1 MVESLSTALARASH
15 DATVDA
21 QQELAAALR
30 GAASMAPAEEV
41 IALLGRERRTI
52 TAHGLT
58 REALEILDRWRME
71 LSNSNPALERIALA
85 YAIDADTQGGLQR
98 LQRREIAGT
107 DLVALQITALGRS
120 PDLQQCI
127 ELAEANDWLLERPGD
142 IEAVGLAVSALL
154 ARHEFERAAEVIG
167 RWRSSTWRGD
177 PAIEP
182 VLLRLEAK
190 AASYQDRFHVAVPL
204 AARAVELYR
213 AAAMPLAVAY
223 AEAELATVLARAGT
237 IADERRIIETWP
249 EAHAGAFLLAYRRLA
264 PAEAALI
271 EGDPHSAGRDAA
283 AAAACFA
290 DVGHAPLHAEAAFLA
305 LLGSEPGRCRAAL
318 EELRKA
324 VRRSPAARHQRR
336 MAVLDAVCAH
346 GYDSLD
352 EVVLIERTRY
362 TSTELPLFRAWV
374 PRPTAVESGLF
385 WNRVR
390 NTFYVLGTGP
400 HRLDKQPVMKKVL
413 EAILSSPNFSI
424 ALPELFERV
433 WGVSYQPFRHENKVN
448 VSLHRLRR
456 WLQQQVAGEPQLL
469 ITASGAVS
477 VPPEVEVCVLG
488 LRTDRPQIAE
498 TDGRASVSS

>member
-1 MVESLSTALARASH
+1 MVERLSTALARASN
-15 DATVDA
+15 DATVGA
-21 QQELAAALR
+21 HQELAEALR
-30 GAASMAPAEEV
+30 LVGTSPVSDDV
-41 IALLGRERRTI
+41 IALLGRERRTV

-58 REALEILDRWRME
+58 REALDVVDRWRMA
-71 LSNSNPALERIALA
+71 LANSNPALERVALA

-98 LQRREIAGT
+98 LQRRQLDS
-107 DLVALQITALGRS
+107 DLVGLKVAALGRS

-127 ELAEANDWLLERPGD
+127 ELAEASDWLLDRPEHA
-142 IEAVGLAVSALL
+142 EAVGLAVSALL
-154 ARHEFERAAEVIG
+154 ARHEFERAAEIIA

-190 AASYQDRFHVAVPL
+190 AASYQDRFHLAVPL

-213 AAAMPLAVAY
+213 AAAMPLAQAY
-223 AEAELATVLARAGT
+223 AEAELATVLARAGA
-237 IADERRIIETWP
+237 IVDARRIIDAWP
-249 EAHAGAFLLAYRRLA
+249 EAHAPGFLLAYRRLA
-264 PAEAALI
+264 RAEAALI
-271 EGDPHSAGRDAA
+271 EGEPHSAGRDAA

-290 DVGHAPLHAEAAFLA
+290 EVGHAPLQAEAAFLA
-305 LLGSEPGRCRAAL
+305 LLGAEPGRCRIAL

-346 GYDSLD
+346 GYQSLD
-352 EVVLIERTRY
+352 DVVLVERTRY
-362 TSTELPLFRAWV
+362 TEIELPLFRAWV

-413 EAILSSPNFSI
+413 EAILSSPTFSLS
-424 ALPELFERV
+424 LPELFERV
-433 WGVSYQPFRHENKVN
+433 WGVSYQPVRHENKVN
-448 VSLHRLRR
+448 VTLHRLRR
-456 WLQQQVAGEPQLL
+456 WLQQHVAGDPQLL
-469 ITASGAVS
+469 VTTSGSVS
-477 VPPEVEVCVLG
+477 VPAEVEVCVLG
-488 LRTDRPQIAE
+488 LRSDRPQVEE
-498 TDGRASVSS
+498 TETSASVSG